1 MTPTRPVS
9 PLHSAFQEG
18 RGRVFGNGLDRGFLV
33 MLVLAVL
40 GGGFVLAGRGASG
53 GWLGL
58 LVGLASMAIYVA
70 LPFVVVTLYCTFSAL
85 VTRWAGRQSG
95 EEVPMRVVLTAFAL
109 TLPFVVAL
117 VVAIG
122 RIPLVGAQLRGMFG

>member
-1 MTPTRPVS
+1 MTTSAPSNLR
-9 PLHSAFQEG
+9 SAFDEG
-18 RGRVFGNGLDRGFLV
+18 RGRVFGKGLDRGFLV
-33 MLVLAVL
+33 MIALAVL
-40 GGGFVLAGRGASG
+40 GGGFVLAERGATG

-85 VTRWAGRQSG
+85 VTRWAGRTAA
-95 EEVPMRVVLTAFAL
+95 EELPMRVVLTAFAL